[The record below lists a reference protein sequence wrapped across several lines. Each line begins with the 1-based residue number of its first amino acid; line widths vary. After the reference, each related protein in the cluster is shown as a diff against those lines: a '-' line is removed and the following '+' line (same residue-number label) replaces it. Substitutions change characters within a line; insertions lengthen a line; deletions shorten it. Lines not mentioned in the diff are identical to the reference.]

1 MAMEINKPKE
11 KFKHMKRS
19 HQFAAIGLAVVAIV
33 VLIWF
38 GTWLSYRLTHA
49 TTNAAFVKADLVDL
63 SPLVPGH
70 VSEILV
76 DEGTT
81 VKKGDVLA
89 VLDDRDYKQVFEKA
103 QAYFEQTRFNYGR
116 YEKLYRSRSISKM
129 QFESSEVV
137 YKTAKA
143 DLEMAKLNLEHTK
156 IIAPFDGVIA
166 KRYVQHG
173 SFVGPG
179 LPVFNI
185 FDPATIYVIAN
196 LEEGKLAGVKVG
208 QSTDIWVDAYP
219 GIKIKGV
226 VERIGEASAAEFA
239 LIPRDTS
246 AGEFT
251 KVVQRVP
258 IKIAIPNV
266 QQYPFLRPG
275 LSAAIGIAKDK

>member
-1 MAMEINKPKE
+1 MDINKPKE
-11 KFKHMKRS
+11 KFKHLKRG
-19 HQFAAIGLAVVAIV
+19 HKFAAIGLAVVALLA
-33 VLIWF
+33 LIWF
-38 GTWLSYRLTHA
+38 GKWLAYRMTHA

-76 DEGTT
+76 DEGNS
-81 VKKGDVLA
+81 VKKDDILA
-89 VLDDRDYKQVFEKA
+89 VLDDRDYKQALEKA
-103 QAYFEQTRFNYGR
+103 QASFEQTRFNYGR
-116 YEKLYRSRSISKM
+116 YEKLYKSRSISKM
-129 QFESSEVV
+129 QFEGYEVV
-137 YKTAKA
+137 YKTARA
-143 DLEMAKLNLEHTK
+143 DLEMARLNLEHTK
-156 IIAPFDGVIA
+156 IIAPFNGIIA
-166 KRYVQHG
+166 KRYVQQNG
-173 SFVGPG
+173 GFVGPG
-179 LPVFNI
+179 LPVFSI
-185 FDPATIYVIAN
+185 YDPATIHVIAN

-239 LIPRDTS
+239 LIPRDVS

-258 IKIAIPNV
+258 IKISIPNV

-275 LSAAIGIAKDK
+275 LSAEIGIAKGK

>member
-1 MAMEINKPKE
+1 MDIAKPKE
-11 KFKHMKRS
+11 KFKHLKRR
-19 HQFAAIGLAVVAIV
+19 HKFAAIGLTAVAIV

-38 GTWLSYRLTHA
+38 GKWLAYRLTHA

-63 SPLVPGH
+63 SPVVYGH
-70 VSEILV
+70 VSEMLV
-76 DEGTT
+76 DEGNA
-81 VKKGDVLA
+81 VKKGDILA
-89 VLDDRDYKQVFEKA
+89 VLDDRDYKQAFDKA
-103 QAYFEQTRFNYGR
+103 QAYFEQTQFNYGR
-116 YEKLYRSRSISKM
+116 YKKLYESRSISKM
-129 QFESSEVV
+129 QFESFEVV
-137 YKTAKA
+137 YKTAMA

-166 KRYVQHG
+166 KRYVQDG
-173 SFVGPG
+173 GFVGPG
-179 LPVFNI
+179 LPVFSI
-185 FDPATIYVIAN
+185 YDPTTMYVIAN

-208 QSTDIWVDAYP
+208 QPTDIWVDAYP

-239 LIPRDTS
+239 LIPRDIS

-266 QQYPFLRPG
+266 RQYPFLRPG
-275 LSAAIGIAKDK
+275 LSAAIGIAEDK